1 MGGFILLGM
10 LAAFGLVCAVWVLAG
25 MMLPRRRG
33 ILVYLGDDPMT
44 AARRYLWLREMGLT
58 SSHLVLTE
66 QDREGLEWFAAQ
78 GIEIWSREALI
89 RRLETGENEID
100 AGA

>member
-1 MGGFILLGM
+1 MGGFVVLGM
-10 LAAFGLVCAVWVLAG
+10 LAAFGLVCSVWVLAG
-25 MMLPRRRG
+25 LILPRRGG

-58 SSHLVLTE
+58 NSRLIVTE
-66 QDREGLEWFAAQ
+66 QAANDQVWFAAQ
-78 GIEIWSREALI
+78 GIEIWSREELI
-89 RRLETGENEID
+89 RRLETGENRID